1 MTGGFRTDEYH
12 WLISWHKGT
21 TGHYL
26 YVGRSTT
33 IFKMYSGQEMS
44 MLNLMQPIDI
54 ATSLQNI
61 SATL

>member
-1 MTGGFRTDEYH
+1 MTGDFRTDEYH

-33 IFKMYSGQEMS
+33 IFKTYSGQEMS

-61 SATL
+61 LATL